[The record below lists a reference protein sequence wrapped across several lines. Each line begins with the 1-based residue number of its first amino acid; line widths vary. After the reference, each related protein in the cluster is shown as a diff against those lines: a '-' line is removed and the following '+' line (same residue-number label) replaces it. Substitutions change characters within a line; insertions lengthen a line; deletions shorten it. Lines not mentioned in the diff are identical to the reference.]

1 MDEAEAVVAAVVDLA
16 ATQHDNLPPS
26 WEAVVDE
33 HGRTYFWNVDTD
45 EVSWERP
52 VQVKAKSS
60 VASGEPAPNKQT
72 QKHSTLQVTH
82 HVHALPLA
90 QLT

>member
-1 MDEAEAVVAAVVDLA
+1 MLFTLSSHHMDEAEAVVAAVVDLA

-52 VQVKAKSS
+52 VQVKARSS
-60 VASGEPAPNKQT
+60 VASGEPLRRTNKH
-72 QKHSTLQVTH
+72 KSTL
-82 HVHALPLA
+82 LCK
-90 QLT
+90 